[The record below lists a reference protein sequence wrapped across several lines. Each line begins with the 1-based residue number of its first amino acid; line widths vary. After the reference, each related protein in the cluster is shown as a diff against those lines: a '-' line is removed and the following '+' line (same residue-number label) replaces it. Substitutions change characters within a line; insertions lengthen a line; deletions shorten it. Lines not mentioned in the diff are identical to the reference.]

1 MNRGVWLA
9 GAVLLAV
16 ASSASAE
23 QAARPAGTKVVAAA
37 DKATEKGGDKDK
49 KDAQTT
55 PPKRVKRGL
64 KKDPEP
70 TGPSKEVRSA
80 VRRTRSVYMYAI
92 EACSRPGGSCDAALR
107 DDAEQRFLE
116 ACGACAPSVKCEA
129 ERDAIRGGTSRSAAF
144 DICAPAPA
152 TSAR

>member
-1 MNRGVWLA
+1 M
-9 GAVLLAV
+9 
-16 ASSASAE
+16 
-23 QAARPAGTKVVAAA
+23 
-37 DKATEKGGDKDK
+37 
-49 KDAQTT
+49 
-55 PPKRVKRGL
+55 KRGL

-152 TSAR
+152 PAR